1 MFPSSRVRISMIIL
15 IISFVRR
22 AVFVLLLIHLLRN
35 SFISYL
41 LWCRW
46 GIAGRDTCQSRRNT
60 KRTFSSDTSIPSIK
74 KSTQV
79 GPFVC
84 FLYEAVSRLPRC
96 GSVKTAQRVVV
107 SRLPSPW
114 QCQDCTARGS
124 VKTAQPVAVSRL
136 PSPWQCQD
144 CPARGLQHQPLY

>member
-1 MFPSSRVRISMIIL
+1 MFLSSRVRISMIIN

-79 GPFVC
+79 GPFVY
-84 FLYEAVSRLPRC
+84 FLYEAVS
-96 GSVKTAQRVVV
+96 G
-107 SRLPSPW
+107 LPSVW
-114 QCQDCTARGS
+114 QCQDCPAGGS